1 LADAEMRSS
10 TSGKVWK
17 GPHPQ
22 RKALGQKHM
31 RPVLVGLVVLMLI
44 ALSSGVAMGSLNI
57 WSGVKHAM
65 PLQEVSLTLPKS
77 QPSVPPMAET
87 PTPDTPPS
95 AAIDNYPTVAL
106 SYTGTIHN
114 TLRNMDATLSLLR
127 MRQDGAYISGYY
139 TVEAGLVDNGYYSTH
154 ASFID
159 SGYFTGKVTL
169 DNKIRLLIPSSD
181 SSLPLLF
188 KGQFQSD
195 GSISG
200 TYCGY
205 RHHQCEYST
214 GKYGSW
220 NVTPQATDR

>member
-1 LADAEMRSS
+1 
-10 TSGKVWK
+10 
-17 GPHPQ
+17 
-22 RKALGQKHM
+22 
-31 RPVLVGLVVLMLI
+31 
-44 ALSSGVAMGSLNI
+44 
-57 WSGVKHAM
+57 
-65 PLQEVSLTLPKS
+65 
-77 QPSVPPMAET
+77 
-87 PTPDTPPS
+87 
-95 AAIDNYPTVAL
+95 
-106 SYTGTIHN
+106 
-114 TLRNMDATLSLLR
+114 MDATLSLLR

-205 RHHQCEYST
+205 RHHQCEHSS
-214 GKYGSW
+214 GEYGSW